1 MSKQPDESGRRAT
14 NIVVI
19 CSDEHNARCFGAAG
33 HPFVQTPN
41 LDALAARGT
50 RFENA
55 WTPSPICVPA
65 RASMATGRWVHDL
78 GAWDSA
84 QAYAGETPGWAH
96 AARDAGAHAV
106 SVGKL
111 HFRSEAD
118 DFGWTESILPMHIV
132 NGVGWVQG
140 LPRRNPFPY
149 DHAGEL
155 AADCAIEESSYT
167 RFDTAVTAKAIEW
180 IDTNATGDRPF
191 ALFVSMVAPH
201 YPLAVMEEFVAPYL
215 DLDLPLEIPE
225 QPITHP
231 AIAGLADGMPY
242 HRFFD
247 EDRTRFAR
255 QLYLGL
261 CGWLDH
267 NVGQVVAALDR
278 AGVTNDTTIV
288 YTTDHGDM
296 IGNRGL
302 WAKSYM
308 WQDSIR
314 VPMIVAGPDVPVG
327 VDTDTAT
334 NLVDL
339 HATIV
344 DTVAAGRAELGAG
357 RSLVELANRPD
368 PQRLNFSE
376 YHDGGSIT
384 GSFAVRFG
392 AMKYVH
398 HVGFEPELYDLAVDP
413 DELNDLASDP
423 AHRSDLVE
431 GEAQL
436 RTIVDPDDANARAFA
451 SQEWLIEHYG
461 GRDALMNAFHFNH
474 TPVPVD

>member
-1 MSKQPDESGRRAT
+1 MTQRRAR

-19 CSDEHNARCFGAAG
+19 CSDEHNARCLGAAG
-33 HPFVQTPN
+33 HPHVQTPH

-78 GAWDSA
+78 GTWDSV
-84 QAYAGETPGWAH
+84 QAYTGEQPGWAH

-111 HFRSEAD
+111 HYRTEDD
-118 DFGWTESILPMHIV
+118 DFGWTESIWPMHIV

-140 LPRRNPFPY
+140 LPRRDPLVY
-149 DHAGEL
+149 EQASEM
-155 AADCAIEESSYT
+155 AADCAIGESSYT
-167 RFDTAVTAKAIEW
+167 RFDTEVTRDAVQW
-180 IDTNATGDRPF
+180 IDTNAGADEPF
-191 ALFVSMVAPH
+191 ALFVSLVAPH

-215 DLDLPLEIPE
+215 DLDLPLEIP
-225 QPITHP
+225 PVDRDHP
-231 AIAGLADGMPY
+231 AVAGLARNMPY
-242 HRFFD
+242 HDHFD

-261 CGWLDH
+261 CTWVDH
-267 NVGQVVAALDR
+267 NVGQVLAALDR
-278 AGVTNDTTIV
+278 AGVSDETTIV

-296 IGNRGL
+296 IGNKGL
-302 WAKSYM
+302 WGKSYL
-308 WQDSIR
+308 WQDSVR

-327 VDTDTAT
+327 VDHDTAV

-339 HATIV
+339 HPTIV
-344 DTVAAGRAELGAG
+344 ETVTDMDGTDRAG
-357 RSLVELANRPD
+357 RSLVELANTPD
-368 PQRLNFSE
+368 PDRVNFTE

-384 GSFAVRFG
+384 GGFAVRFG
-392 AMKYVH
+392 AMKYIH
-398 HVGFEPELYDLAVDP
+398 HVGFEPELYDLASDP
-413 DELNDLASDP
+413 DELHDLSPDPAFAADLAD
-423 AHRSDLVE
+423 

-436 RTIVDPDDANARAFA
+436 RAIVDPEDANARAFS
-451 SQEWLIEHYG
+451 SQEALIAEFG
-461 GRDALMNAFHFNH
+461 GRNALLEAFHFDH
-474 TPVPVD
+474 TPTPVD